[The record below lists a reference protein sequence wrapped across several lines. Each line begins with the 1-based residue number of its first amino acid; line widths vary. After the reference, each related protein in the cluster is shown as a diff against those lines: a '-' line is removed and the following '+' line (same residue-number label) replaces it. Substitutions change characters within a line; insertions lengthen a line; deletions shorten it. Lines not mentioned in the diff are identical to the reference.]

1 MRFQSSLLCMWT
13 PPGSPTQGAIGQYL
27 QQAITPQV
35 HWLRV
40 ILERTAEHHQF
51 QLIHAISVILAM
63 HVDSP
68 EQPNT
73 RGNRAISATSNHS
86 TSALTQGNS
95 RANCW
100 TSSVSANT
108 CDFSHPCHA
117 CWFPQQPTTC
127 HKGQYLQQA
136 ITPISTS
143 ASTQGNSRVNCWT
156 SSVSANTCDFSHP
169 CYACWFPQQPTTT
182 GTFSCDCKPLN
193 LSTFGM
199 IFAGFYS
206 IGSVCETM
214 NCLL

>member
-1 MRFQSSLLCMWT
+1 MQNQLDQLKSSDKGWSQWSLLHQTHQITFVSARPQQLHFKPLTLVYAVCM
-13 PPGSPTQGAIGQYL
+13 
-27 QQAITPQV
+27 PQ
-35 HWLRV
+35 HTLV
-40 ILERTAEHHQF
+40 ISCKHHDCDTLHK
-51 QLIHAISVILAM
+51 LIHAISVILAM
-63 HVDSP
+63 QLDSP
-68 EQPNT
+68 SNPTQ
-73 RGNRAISATSNHS
+73 RAISATSNHS

-156 SSVSANTCDFSHP
+156 SSVSAYMRFDSSLLCI
-169 CYACWFPQQPTTT
+169 WIPQATQHNEQ
-182 GTFSCDCKPLN
+182 N
-193 LSTFGM
+193 LQQAITPQ
-199 IFAGFYS
+199 
-206 IGSVCETM
+206 VH
-214 NCLL
+214 